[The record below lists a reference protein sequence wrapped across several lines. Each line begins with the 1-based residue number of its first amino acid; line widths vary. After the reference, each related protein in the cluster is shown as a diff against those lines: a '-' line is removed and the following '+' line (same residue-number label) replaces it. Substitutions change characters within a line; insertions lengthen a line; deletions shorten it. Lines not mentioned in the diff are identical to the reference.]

1 MLNAK
6 EVRLGTMMDKRLQKV
21 FEGVWASLFKATT
34 GFAILLA
41 FLVVIPFTLWFAW
54 AQHTTLVNPILV
66 TLFCLSFAWVF
77 VSMVLCYRRLRKLG
91 LDGEGRM
98 RLFSGPRPSDPD
110 ELRAWQ
116 LGWHFMYAVL
126 AALLCMISIPL
137 VSWLS
142 GR

>member
-91 LDGEGRM
+91 FDGEGRM
-98 RLFSGPRPSDPD
+98 RLFAGPRPSVLV
-110 ELRAWQ
+110 EVGVWCLGCRIMLR
-116 LGWHFMYAVL
+116 V
-126 AALLCMISIPL
+126 
-137 VSWLS
+137 
-142 GR
+142 